1 MTNAANRGSGEAV
14 LNEAAAWFTQLNEAD
29 GAARAGLE
37 RDFRA
42 WLAAD
47 PANAEAFARVT
58 DAWNAIEPHALAPE
72 MMALRRDAL
81 DEVQNAAR
89 ARWRTG
95 SSVRSWGAIAAALV
109 CLFCAGVL
117 MTMTLVGAGDRY
129 MTAVGERRTVTLA
142 DNSRVAI
149 DADSVISVV
158 FEERLR
164 LVRLEKGQA
173 FFDVE
178 KDPTRPFVV
187 EAGGRRVVALGTA
200 FNVELLGGELRVTL
214 VEGRVAVRAIGDR
227 TPLTLPGSPMP
238 VGVKEL
244 KPGEQLTA
252 LGRSA
257 PRIAA
262 ATNLAATTS
271 WREGK
276 LIFDDEPLGDALAR
290 VQRYSRVRMTLADRK
305 LNAIRIS
312 GVFNT
317 GDVNAFVGAVQ
328 AYYPVD
334 AITSEANEIIL
345 RERR

>member
-1 MTNAANRGSGEAV
+1 MTNAANRGSEETV
-14 LNEAAAWFTQLNEAD
+14 LNEAAAWFTQLNEGD
-29 GAARAGLE
+29 GATPAGLE

-42 WLAAD
+42 WLAAN

-58 DAWNAIEPHALAPE
+58 DAWNAIEPHALSPE

-81 DEVQNAAR
+81 DAAQNAAR
-89 ARWRTG
+89 ERWR
-95 SSVRSWGAIAAALV
+95 VRSGTRSWTAIAASVLCLVGAAALV
-109 CLFCAGVL
+109 ALSLIGV
-117 MTMTLVGAGDRY
+117 GDQYR
-129 MTAVGERRTVTLA
+129 TAVGERRTVTLA

-149 DADSVISVV
+149 DADSAITVI
-158 FEERLR
+158 FEDRMRLI
-164 LVRLEKGQA
+164 RLEKGQA
-173 FFDVE
+173 FFNVE

-214 VEGRVAVRAIGDR
+214 VEGRVAVRAIADGGA
-227 TPLTLPGSPMP
+227 LSLPGAQLPA
-238 VGVKEL
+238 GVKEL

-252 LGRSA
+252 FTGTAARV
-257 PRIAA
+257 AA
-262 ATNLAATTS
+262 APNLEAATS

-290 VQRYSRVRMTLADRK
+290 VQRYSRVRIALADRK
-305 LNAIRIS
+305 LNAIRVS
-312 GVFNT
+312 GVFNA
-317 GDVNAFVGAVQ
+317 GDVSAFVGAIK

-334 AITSEANEIIL
+334 AITSNDNEIIL